1 MNRHSRFNGI
11 GMEALLK
18 WLFTLLLLSVILLI
32 LGGQL
37 DRQYE
42 NRLSEIKK
50 QSAWVQSQAPLFSKD
65 TVQLLLIPQL
75 GNYWIR
81 NEEPVAGE
89 LVLRSIDGGRW
100 YFILNTRYIMA
111 ELAEQERF
119 LLVLGLLGLLASV
132 EVAVFLAYALARPL
146 QRLGWACMEIAHGH
160 RVVLPVS
167 WWFPREL
174 RELMLSFNRMSS
186 QLERWK
192 DVQRQVEWMDRLATI
207 GEMASGLSH
216 EIRNPLAS
224 MRVHIE
230 LLKRQ
235 SHTEQETSDLA
246 VLETE
251 LERLN
256 QVVGDLLSF
265 VRPGAS
271 VHVAVQMQEILDWC
285 RNMVYSQ
292 CERQHVVWLQEETA
306 SPCFP
311 VSADRGQMQQVVLNL
326 VLNALQAMPQGGE
339 IRVGVESFE
348 EYGLLYVQD
357 NGPGI
362 PKETQERIF
371 VPFFTTKKEGTGLGL
386 FIVQRIINNHRGK
399 ISFTSSVAGGTTF
412 QILIP
417 RFIDPASDS

>member
-1 MNRHSRFNGI
+1 M
-11 GMEALLK
+11 
-18 WLFTLLLLSVILLI
+18 
-32 LGGQL
+32 
-37 DRQYE
+37 
-42 NRLSEIKK
+42 
-50 QSAWVQSQAPLFSKD
+50 
-65 TVQLLLIPQL
+65 QLLLIPQL

-399 ISFTSSVAGGTTF
+399 ISFTSSAAGGTTF

>member
-1 MNRHSRFNGI
+1 MSRRKKGI
-11 GMEALLK
+11 GMEAFLK
-18 WLFTLLLLSVILLI
+18 WLFTLLLLAVILLI

-37 DRQYE
+37 ERQYQ
-42 NRLSEIKK
+42 NRLAEIKK
-50 QSAWVQSQAPLFSKD
+50 QAAWIQSQAPLFSRD

-75 GNYWIR
+75 GNYWVR
-81 NEEPVAGE
+81 NQEPVAGE

-100 YFILNTRYIMA
+100 YFILNTRYLMA

-146 QRLGWACMEIAHGH
+146 QRLGWACMEIANGH

-174 RELMLSFNRMSS
+174 RELMASFNRMSS

-235 SHTEQETSDLA
+235 SHTEQEKSDLA

-251 LERLN
+251 LDRLN

-265 VRPGAS
+265 VSPGAS
-271 VHVAVQMQEILDWC
+271 VHSAVQMEEILAWC
-285 RNMVYSQ
+285 RNMVHSQ
-292 CERQHVVWLQEETA
+292 CERQHIEWIQEDAA

-311 VSADRGQMQQVVLNL
+311 VAADRGQMQQVVLNL

-348 EYGLLYVQD
+348 EYGLFYVQD

-362 PKETQERIF
+362 PKEVQERIF

-399 ISFTSSVAGGTTF
+399 ISFTSSAAGGTTF

-417 RFIDPASDS
+417 RFSDPVSDS

>member
-1 MNRHSRFNGI
+1 
-11 GMEALLK
+11 
-18 WLFTLLLLSVILLI
+18 
-32 LGGQL
+32 
-37 DRQYE
+37 
-42 NRLSEIKK
+42 
-50 QSAWVQSQAPLFSKD
+50 
-65 TVQLLLIPQL
+65 
-75 GNYWIR
+75 
-81 NEEPVAGE
+81 
-89 LVLRSIDGGRW
+89 
-100 YFILNTRYIMA
+100 
-111 ELAEQERF
+111 
-119 LLVLGLLGLLASV
+119 
-132 EVAVFLAYALARPL
+132 
-146 QRLGWACMEIAHGH
+146 MEIAHGH

-285 RNMVYSQ
+285 RNMVHSQ
-292 CERQHVVWLQEETA
+292 CERQRVVWVQEDTA
-306 SPCFP
+306 SPCFS

-399 ISFTSSVAGGTTF
+399 ISFTSSAAGGTTF